1 MSYLSC
7 KDTVR
12 QTTTDV
18 PLKKA
23 LISIGRISGNDI
35 VLDDPTIGATH
46 ANLLRGGKD
55 ITINAGRQGRDLRER
70 VASSVRTTPLGR
82 SHLDRSIPS
91 LSSRTAHRRRRA

>member
-1 MSYLSC
+1 MSYLAC

-12 QTTTDV
+12 QTTKDV

-46 ANLLRGGKD
+46 ANLLRSGKRSPS
-55 ITINAGRQGRDLRER
+55 TR
-70 VASSVRTTPLGR
+70 STPRPR
-82 SHLDRSIPS
+82 S
-91 LSSRTAHRRRRA
+91 T